1 MNNSLSHV
9 QVAGKDGAQRSGIPL
24 FSTCLSLLA
33 GLSVTSRMA
42 LVLSILLLLPVAVVL
57 GLLENGLIP
66 DLPRVLVLSL
76 ALGLGL
82 LVPVS
87 RLASRFLLLGDV
99 AAINRF
105 CAGIRSGNYRVRFDV
120 GLERD
125 DEHEITRLK
134 RNMNWMAHHIDVQ
147 EQSLRQRLD
156 QAGQRQQQYERL
168 CYRDPLTGLFN
179 RRYMEENL
187 QIVVR
192 HRPDGED
199 VYLALIDC
207 DRFKQVNDLF
217 GHEAGDEVLRS
228 LGQILEE
235 SLRGREGGAFRHGG
249 DEFGVLFRGVEL
261 YGCLAACERI
271 RRRFEYGNRHG
282 CTLSIGLARYRASMR
297 GDACALLRAADG
309 ALYRSK
315 NAGRNCI
322 RTEFVPGETVVDI
335 QAFLLSGVPSRHQES
350 A

>member
-1 MNNSLSHV
+1 MYFLSSSFRQDPGSSRGPDV
-9 QVAGKDGAQRSGIPL
+9 VAESG
-24 FSTCLSLLA
+24 FRLA
-33 GLSVTSRMA
+33 GLSMTTRMA
-42 LVLSILLLLPVAVVL
+42 LVLSVLLLLPLAVVL
-57 GLLENGLIP
+57 GMLENGLLTDIR
-66 DLPRVLVLSL
+66 RVLVFCL

-82 LVPVS
+82 LVPVARVAS
-87 RLASRFLLLGDV
+87 RLLLLGDV
-99 AAINRF
+99 VAINRF
-105 CAGIRSGNYRVRFDV
+105 CARIRSGDYRVRFDV

-147 EQSLRQRLD
+147 EQSLRLRLD
-156 QAGQRQQQYERL
+156 QAGLRQQQFERM

-187 QIVVR
+187 RTVAQQR
-192 HRPDGED
+192 ADGED

-207 DRFKQVNDLF
+207 DRFKQVNDLY

-235 SLRGREGGAFRHGG
+235 SLRGREVGAFRHGG
-249 DEFGVLFRGVEL
+249 DEFGVLFRGVDL
-261 YGCLAACERI
+261 HGCLAACERI

-282 CTLSIGLARYRASMR
+282 CTLSIGLARYQEAMHD
-297 GDACALLRAADG
+297 DAGALLRAADA

-322 RTEFVPGETVVDI
+322 RSE
-335 QAFLLSGVPSRHQES
+335 SGTAGAEGGAGPCPACS
-350 A
+350 ACRKEGA